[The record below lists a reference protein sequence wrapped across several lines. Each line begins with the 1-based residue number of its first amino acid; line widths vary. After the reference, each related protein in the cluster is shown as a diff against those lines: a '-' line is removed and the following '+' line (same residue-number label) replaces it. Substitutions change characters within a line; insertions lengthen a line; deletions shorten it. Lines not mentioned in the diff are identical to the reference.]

1 MTNLPSRP
9 NALPRNFPVIPG
21 GYSDALFRL
30 QIETARRYLF
40 ETELKEVL
48 EQAQVPLEILEP
60 ESSEVALD
68 VYQIACFMQQLRVI
82 TGDVKAA
89 AYGRDAFD
97 NCTSLI
103 TRSGNVSPLLRAVS
117 SADKLFL
124 RIRDAMN
131 GLNRQVGTNVLV
143 KWHGGAESDLF
154 EDTGQHCYGYH
165 HDAPICQTL
174 TGFLE
179 QSIVYLS
186 GVRVTLVETECMAS
200 GALTCRWHC
209 VLA

>member
-1 MTNLPSRP
+1 MATVPSRP
-9 NALPRNFPVIPG
+9 NALPRNFPAIPG
-21 GYSDALFRL
+21 NYSDALFRL

-48 EQAQVPLEILEP
+48 ELSEIPLEILQP
-60 ESSEVALD
+60 DSGDIALT
-68 VYQIACFMQQLRVI
+68 VYQIACFMQHLRVI
-82 TGDVKAA
+82 TGDVKAVA
-89 AYGRDAFD
+89 FGRDAFEG
-97 NCTSLI
+97 CTSLI
-103 TRSGNVSPLLRAVS
+103 GRTANVSPLLRAVS

-124 RIRDAMN
+124 RVRDAMN

-143 KWHGGAESDLF
+143 KWHGGAESELF

-165 HDAPICQTL
+165 HDAPICHTL

-179 QSIVYLS
+179 ESIVYLS
-186 GVRVTLVETECMAS
+186 GVKVTLHETECMAH

-209 VLA
+209 ELA